1 MMKPRVGIHNENIV
15 SQLFSVY
22 IDPGITITKN
32 AMLISKLDVTAIGD
46 IVLCGSPKGD
56 FGPTWKFP
64 DGTDVPEQNS
74 ATVSQADG
82 SSGYK
87 ELRLS
92 PLTSTPPNGQYEC
105 QYTANNI
112 TKTKTVDL
120 TFTGML
126 R

>member
-32 AMLISKLDVTAIGD
+32 AMPISNLDVTVVGD
-46 IVLCGSPKGD
+46 IVLCGSSKGD

-74 ATVSQADG
+74 ATISQADG
-82 SSGYK
+82 SLGYK

-92 PLTSTPPNGQYEC
+92 PLTSTPPNGQYKC